1 MATDFERAINHAAYK
16 KYRGQIDAT
25 YPKDW
30 FVAINGGKI
39 AADGESFDVVFQALI
54 RLGLNPRD
62 SMMVQSGEPDM
73 PSYDLLGISLG
84 QIQD

>member
-16 KYRGQIDAT
+16 KYRGHIDTT

-39 AADGESFDVVFQALI
+39 VADGESFDVVFQALI

-73 PSYDLLGISLG
+73 DHVMILGVARA
-84 QIQD
+84 